1 MPKRKFYCNST
12 VEMLEEFSHLQRIH
26 EDNVALP
33 CQEKLLRPIGAN
45 CCGNLFRFV
54 VTIGFPI
61 HCLDLNMENISRTHL
76 QELFDS
82 FPSTEAGDN
91 NINDAN
97 SSDEEY
103 QIYEPD
109 SDGNYSDDDDC

>member
-1 MPKRKFYCNST
+1 
-12 VEMLEEFSHLQRIH
+12 
-26 EDNVALP
+26 
-33 CQEKLLRPIGAN
+33 
-45 CCGNLFRFV
+45 
-54 VTIGFPI
+54 
-61 HCLDLNMENISRTHL
+61 MENISRTHL